1 MRLANGRVAE
11 FPAATIG
18 LWLNWERRA
27 DPTCPHASRTS
38 HLDSRVET
46 LTGLGI
52 FPPTGLGTEAATAP
66 RGEREDIAQ
75 SSSRRTIVLAGTTY
89 AILALLV
96 YWPILP
102 WDNSRLPLCACGDA
116 IQGVWFLHWTPFALL
131 HGHNPFLTN
140 YFDYPGGVNLAQNT
154 SMPLL
159 GILSAPIRWLFGPVA
174 ALNAML
180 WLAFPASATACFFAL
195 RRWVLWSPAAF
206 IGGLLYGFSPYM
218 IGQGIGHLNLLFVP
232 GPPLILLTLD
242 ELVVRRRWRPR
253 TSGIVLGLVAGAQ
266 FLISPEVF
274 AGTAVLAAIGLM
286 VLMIANPH
294 QIGTHAKRVA
304 IGLSWALL
312 VCGAL
317 IAYPVYLELTGPD
330 RFVGSAHGTYPF
342 PADLLSPIIPDANQ
356 LVAPRAWA
364 QIGDRFIMGDY
375 FENGGYLGAPFLLFL
390 TIVVVQLRRR
400 KIILFSGIMAA
411 IAGILSLGP
420 RLTIDGHTTALLLP
434 MAVLDHLPLVVSFID
449 ARFALYV
456 VLFAAVILAVWIDR
470 FHEIASD
477 RIAAHVRA
485 QTHRTTSIRKWPSV
499 AVGGVVVVAV
509 LAPMIPKLPYPS
521 QPTEIPKFFSTSEG
535 QRIATGSVAL
545 TYPYP
550 NNGELRA
557 MLWQST
563 AAMRFK
569 LIGGYALGAG
579 SDGKASYDSPPRY
592 LPSVPATLV
601 AFMSGGSPAA
611 SEPGSRLATP
621 SQMRA
626 FLVHYKIAAVL
637 SQSVGANP
645 AAANALFAAAIGF
658 PATRT
663 GGMYVRFD
671 VQRSIRAVTRASG

>member
-1 MRLANGRVAE
+1 MLAA
-11 FPAATIG
+11 
-18 LWLNWERRA
+18 
-27 DPTCPHASRTS
+27 
-38 HLDSRVET
+38 
-46 LTGLGI
+46 
-52 FPPTGLGTEAATAP
+52 
-66 RGEREDIAQ
+66 
-75 SSSRRTIVLAGTTY
+75 TTY
-89 AILALLV
+89 AVLALLV

-116 IQGVWFLHWTPFALL
+116 IQGVWFLHWTPFAIL

-159 GILSAPIRWLFGPVA
+159 GVLSAPIRWLFGPVA

-195 RRWVLWSPAAF
+195 RRWVLWAPAAF

-242 ELVVRRRWRPR
+242 ELVIRRRWRPR

-266 FLISPEVF
+266 FLISPEIF

-286 VLMIANPH
+286 ALMITNPR
-294 QIGTHAKRVA
+294 QIGTHTRRVA
-304 IGLSWALL
+304 VGLGWALL

-317 IAYPVYLELTGPD
+317 IAYPVFLELAGPD
-330 RFVGSAHGTYPF
+330 RFAGSAHGTFPF
-342 PADLLSPIIPDANQ
+342 PSDLLSPVVPDANQ

-390 TIVVVQLRRR
+390 TVVVIQLRRR
-400 KIILFSGIMAA
+400 RIILFSGFMAA
-411 IAGILSLGP
+411 VAGILSLGP
-420 RLTIDGHTTALLLP
+420 RLTVNGHITGLPLP
-434 MAVLDHLPLVVSFID
+434 MAALDHLPLVASFID

-477 RIAAHVRA
+477 RAAAHVRA
-485 QTHRTTSIRKWPSV
+485 QTHRASSIRRWPGV
-499 AVGGVVVVAV
+499 VVGGVVVVAV
-509 LAPMIPKLPYPS
+509 LGPMVPNLPYPS
-521 QPTEIPKFFSTSEG
+521 QPTDIPKFFSTSDV
-535 QRIATGSVAL
+535 QRIAPGSVAL
-545 TYPYP
+545 TYPFP

-569 LIGGYALGAG
+569 LIGGYALGVG
-579 SDGKASYDSPPRY
+579 SDGKASYTSLPRY

-601 AFMSGGSPAA
+601 AILSGGSPAA
-611 SEPGSRLATP
+611 LAPGSTAATP

-626 FLVHYKIAAVL
+626 FLVHYDVATVL
-637 SQSVGANP
+637 SQPVGADP
-645 AAANALFAAAIGF
+645 AAADALFAAAIGV

-663 GGMYVRFD
+663 GGMYVWFD
-671 VQRSIRAVTRASG
+671 VQRSIRAAIRASG